1 MNPFQ
6 HPTATATAT
15 GGRRLMP
22 SSEYKRVLGGISEM
36 SRWRHEKANVG
47 PKPVK
52 LNGRNFY
59 FEDEV
64 QAYLDELAASR
75 PQPKE
80 KSAATADNKEMPD
93 GRTS

>member
-1 MNPFQ
+1 MNPIQ
-6 HPTATATAT
+6 HPIATA
-15 GGRRLMP
+15 GRRLMP

-36 SRWRHEKANVG
+36 SRWRHEKANIG

-64 QAYLDELAASR
+64 QAYLDHLAANR
-75 PQPKE
+75 QPIPDE
-80 KSAATADNKEMPD
+80 QSADMVDDENLAERTAAQ
-93 GRTS
+93 